1 MSESSTSALIAP
13 SLCPRRPYGGRT
25 NDALPKSVPI
35 IGLGCSSFSTFFKP
49 EALDADARGSSIS
62 RDSFDSDSYHPSDP
76 DGLSSTSAPAA
87 RGTNEQESET
97 MVTKLTRDT
106 ITKGYPQVQKWIGT
120 IRHAILDCGINLLD
134 TAPWYGHGVSEIV
147 VGYAL
152 EDIISDDTANGKK
165 ISRSDLIVNTKVGR
179 YEANPAEMFDFSY
192 DRTIESVKTSLER
205 LKCGDYIDVIQLHD
219 PEFSPSIQLL
229 LDETIPAL
237 LEVKS
242 RGWAK
247 AIGITGYPLEVQK
260 DILVRSAV
268 RKGRSYDTPTFV
280 FDQALTYCHANLHDM
295 SLFIAPPPPSPLVF
309 EPPSTVSLS
318 SDADRTLIA
327 SNATVGSTSS
337 VGSGGDKSN
346 KGNNAASAQDN
357 LTGIG
362 EEEEFEEMSFSEFC
376 AAKGIALMAAA
387 PLSMGLLTQAGP
399 PDWHPAPEELKEAC
413 RNAAYICREEYGV
426 DIASLAI
433 LFALAQGEIPCTL
446 LGMKSV
452 EEVDRAM
459 ELARRFDG
467 LDPNLSTEEV
477 LVTIL
482 NEEEGEALATVL
494 DDEYGPFAQ
503 IWMDGEFSWDGFE
516 EAAKLWDKVEG
527 GREKAEAKMRERN

>member
-1 MSESSTSALIAP
+1 MSESTSAPAP

-35 IGLGCSSFSTFFKP
+35 FGLGCSSFSTFFKP

-62 RDSFDSDSYHPSDP
+62 RDSFDSNSYHPSDP
-76 DGLSSTSAPAA
+76 DGVSSTSAPAA
-87 RGTNEQESET
+87 RGTSVKDPET
-97 MVTKLTRDT
+97 TRIATKLTRDT
-106 ITKGYPQVQKWIGT
+106 VTKDHPQVQMWIGT

-152 EDIISDDTANGKK
+152 EDIISDASSKDKGENDETKK
-165 ISRSDLIVNTKVGR
+165 IPRSDLIVNTKVGR
-179 YEANPAEMFDFSY
+179 YEADPANMFDFSY
-192 DRTIESVKTSLER
+192 DRTIDSVKTSLER

-229 LDETIPAL
+229 LDKTIPAL

-268 RKGRSYDTPTFV
+268 RKGRSYDSPTFV

-327 SNATVGSTSS
+327 SNATGGSTSS
-337 VGSGGDKSN
+337 VGSVGDRSKSN
-346 KGNNAASAQDN
+346 NTASGTDN

-362 EEEEFEEMSFSEFC
+362 EEEEFEEMSFSDFC
-376 AAKGIALMAAA
+376 AAKGIALMAAV

-459 ELARRFDG
+459 ELARRFEG

-503 IWMDGEFSWDGFE
+503 IWQDGKFW
-516 EAAKLWDKVEG
+516 
-527 GREKAEAKMRERN
+527 RERIYYIL